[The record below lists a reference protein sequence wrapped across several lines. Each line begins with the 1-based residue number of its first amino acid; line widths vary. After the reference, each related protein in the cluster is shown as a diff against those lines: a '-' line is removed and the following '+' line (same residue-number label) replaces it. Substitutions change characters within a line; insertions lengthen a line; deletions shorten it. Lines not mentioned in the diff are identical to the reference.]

1 MSKLPDNIVG
11 ISSVGAAKQKAVAYT
26 TSILEASSPDLRQIL
41 TRHLQDC
48 FNEQNQ
54 FSMLAEQ
61 RGWYT
66 PNVTPQALVQ
76 QAAAQAV
83 PALSAAQQM

>member
-1 MSKLPDNIVG
+1 MSKLPDNTIG
-11 ISSVGAAKQKAVAYT
+11 ISAVGAAKQKAVAYT

-41 TRHLQDC
+41 TRHLQDA

-54 FSMLAEQ
+54 FSMLAAQ

-66 PNVTPQALVQ
+66 PNVAPEALVQ
-76 QAAAQAV
+76 QAAMQAV
-83 PALSAAQQM
+83 PALAAAQQL